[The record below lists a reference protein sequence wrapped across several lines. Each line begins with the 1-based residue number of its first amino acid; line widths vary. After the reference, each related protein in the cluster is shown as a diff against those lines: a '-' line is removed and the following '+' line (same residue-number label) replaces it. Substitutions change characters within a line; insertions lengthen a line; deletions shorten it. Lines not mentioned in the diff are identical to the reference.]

1 MIKLNIIKLFLTVLF
16 FISLSFKSFAI
27 ISVNAK
33 TAILQDYLSGDI
45 LYEKDADVSIYPASM
60 TKIMTSIIAF
70 DLIKKGELS
79 LDEKFIVSENAWR
92 LSTAGYSSMFIMVN
106 DEVSVENLL
115 RGIIVASGNDACVA
129 LAEGIAGTEAE
140 FAVLMTEKAIE
151 IGMEN
156 TNFANSSG
164 INDPNNYSTVRDI
177 LIMSNYLIKNYP
189 EYYHYYKEKDFT
201 WDRTGGD
208 PIKQGNRNPLL
219 YKNMGADGIKTGY
232 LAVEKYSLA
241 SSIKKKERRLIAVG
255 SGFKS
260 KNERSR
266 QSAKLL
272 TWGLTNFDTILIGKK
287 NEIISELDV
296 WQGKKKK
303 VKAYITEDI
312 YKTIPKAKKKY
323 LKVSVNYEGPIEAP
337 VSKNDIIGKLNVR
350 YKDETI
356 GSYDLV
362 AFEDVQKQNII
373 SRIITSINFL
383 IWGDV

>member
-1 MIKLNIIKLFLTVLF
+1 MQNSIKLSLIFLSLMLFQ
-16 FISLSFKSFAI
+16 SKSNAI

-33 TAILQDYLSGDI
+33 TAILQDYLSGEI
-45 LYEKDADVSIYPASM
+45 LYEKDADLSIYPASM

-70 DLIKKGELS
+70 DLIKKGELT

-92 LSTAGYSSMFIMVN
+92 LSTAGYSSMFIMVG

-115 RGIIVASGNDACVA
+115 RGIIVASGNDACIA
-129 LAEGIAGTEAE
+129 LAEGIAGTEEE
-140 FAVLMTEKAIE
+140 FAVLMTEKALE

-156 TNFANSSG
+156 TNFSNSSG

-189 EYYHYYKEKDFT
+189 EYYHYYKEKEFT

-208 PIKQGNRNPLL
+208 PITQGNRNPLL

-241 SSIKKKERRLIAVG
+241 SSIKKKNRRLIAVG
-255 SGFKS
+255 SGFNS
-260 KNERSR
+260 KNDRSR

-272 TWGLTNFDTILIGKK
+272 TWGLTKFDTILIGKK
-287 NEIISELDV
+287 NDVISELDV
-296 WQGKKKK
+296 WQGKQKK
-303 VKAYITEDI
+303 VKAYISSDI

-323 LKVSVNYEGPIEAP
+323 LKVTVNYEGPLEAP
-337 VSKNDIIGKLNVR
+337 IEKNDVIGKMKIT
-350 YKDETI
+350 YKDEVV
-356 GSYDLV
+356 GNYDLF
-362 AFEDVQKQNII
+362 ASESVQKQNII
-373 SRIITSINFL
+373 SRILSSINFL

>member
-1 MIKLNIIKLFLTVLF
+1 MIKPNIIKLFLTVLF

>member
-1 MIKLNIIKLFLTVLF
+1 MKIFKKITIYILLFYLFTITKVFAAFDIK
-16 FISLSFKSFAI
+16 AR
-27 ISVNAK
+27 
-33 TAILQDYLSGDI
+33 TAILQDYLSGEI
-45 LYEKDADVSIYPASM
+45 LYEKDADISIYPASM

-70 DLIKKGELS
+70 DLIKKGELT

-92 LSTAGYSSMFIMVN
+92 LSTAGYSSMFIMVG

-115 RGIIVASGNDACVA
+115 RGIIVASGNDACIA
-129 LAEGIAGTEAE
+129 LAEGIAGTEEE
-140 FAVLMTEKAIE
+140 FAVLMTEKALE

-156 TNFANSSG
+156 TNFSNSSG

-189 EYYHYYKEKDFT
+189 EYYHYYKEKEFT

-208 PIKQGNRNPLL
+208 PITQGNRNPLL

-241 SSIKKKERRLIAVG
+241 SSIKKKNRRLIAVG
-255 SGFKS
+255 SGFNS
-260 KNERSR
+260 KNDRSR

-272 TWGLTNFDTILIGKK
+272 TWGLTKFDTILIGKK
-287 NEIISELDV
+287 NDVISELDV
-296 WQGKKKK
+296 WQGKQKK
-303 VKAYITEDI
+303 VKAYISSDI

-323 LKVSVNYEGPIEAP
+323 LKVTVNYDGPLEAPIE
-337 VSKNDIIGKLNVR
+337 KNDVIGKMKIT
-350 YKDETI
+350 YKDEVV
-356 GSYDLV
+356 GNYDLF
-362 AFEDVQKQNII
+362 ASESVQKQNII
-373 SRIITSINFL
+373 SRILSSINFL

>member
-115 RGIIVASGNDACVA
+115 RGIIVASGDDACVA

-164 INDPNNYSTVRDI
+164 INNPNNYSTVRDI

-255 SGFKS
+255 SGFTS

>member
-1 MIKLNIIKLFLTVLF
+1 MQNSVKLILILFSLILF
-16 FISLSFKSFAI
+16 SSKSNAI

-33 TAILQDYLSGDI
+33 TAILQDYLSGEI
-45 LYEKDADVSIYPASM
+45 LYEKDADISIYPASM

-70 DLIKKGELS
+70 DLIKKGELT

-92 LSTAGYSSMFIMVN
+92 LSTAGYSSMFIMVG

-115 RGIIVASGNDACVA
+115 RGIIVASGNDACIA
-129 LAEGIAGTEAE
+129 LAEGIAGTEEE
-140 FAVLMTEKAIE
+140 FAVLMTEKALE

-156 TNFANSSG
+156 TNFSNSSG

-189 EYYHYYKEKDFT
+189 EYYHYYKEKEFT

-208 PIKQGNRNPLL
+208 PITQGNRNPLL

-241 SSIKKKERRLIAVG
+241 SSIKKKNRRLIAVG
-255 SGFKS
+255 SGFNS
-260 KNERSR
+260 KNDRSR

-272 TWGLTNFDTILIGKK
+272 TWGLTKFDTILIGKK
-287 NEIISELDV
+287 NDVISELDV
-296 WQGKKKK
+296 WQGRQKK
-303 VKAYITEDI
+303 VKAYISSDI

-323 LKVSVNYEGPIEAP
+323 LKVTVNYDGPLEAPIE
-337 VSKNDIIGKLNVR
+337 KNDVIGKMKIT
-350 YKDETI
+350 YKDEVV
-356 GSYDLV
+356 GNYDLF
-362 AFEDVQKQNII
+362 ASESVQKQNII
-373 SRIITSINFL
+373 SRILSSINFL